1 LILVKRGATQPV
13 YHPGTG
19 HAAANYHDQG
29 SPMSERILTSIIEM
43 VEQSPNVNNRE
54 VFEQLWAIL
63 AAMNEKIQARFELS
77 LDPCSRRFEDYRAIS
92 VDAGAEGSLRT
103 YSGPEVD
110 WYVHSYI
117 GSPESTFT
125 NMHITISLGPQ
136 YLVPNFGFALGTV
149 PDLFMYMDYIPRV
162 DLLANIDYVDQY
174 YTEVNAEFLD
184 LQSDDRFNPFIS
196 RDLYTRVAMT
206 PTAVGYTAKVDD
218 AVIEKIR
225 GIAFARLDR
234 WLGWVDAATPTP
246 VADRPAIAARDEQI
260 RRNICL
266 RDPAN
271 NLGDKLFGKDNAAA
285 MVATLWGGTRTL
297 PRPTGD

>member
-1 LILVKRGATQPV
+1 
-13 YHPGTG
+13 
-19 HAAANYHDQG
+19 
-29 SPMSERILTSIIEM
+29 MSERILTSIIEM
-43 VEQSPNVNNRE
+43 VEQSPNVNNRQ

-63 AAMNEKIQARFELS
+63 AAMNEKIQARFELF

-103 YSGPEVD
+103 YCGPEVD

-117 GSPESTFT
+117 GSPESSFT

-149 PDLFMYMDYIPRV
+149 PDLFMYMDYIPKV

-174 YTEVNAEFLD
+174 YTEVNTEFLD

-218 AVIEKIR
+218 AVIEKIH

-271 NLGDKLFGKDNAAA
+271 NLGDKLFGKENAAA

-297 PRPTGD
+297 PRPTGA